1 MKDLLKNQMCD
12 LQAKIFT
19 LSIEKGY
26 DSPTF
31 IKAFMNSE
39 IAKELDSDFNH
50 TQWAGILY
58 VFEEL
63 EKEIGEKIKKSLKTF
78 DNETMY
84 WAGYLYRYWRYYTG
98 ESSKQI
104 YKIANAKTIN
114 ATYYSYHSMGLEFA
128 IDRLKASYLDKK
140 S

>member
-1 MKDLLKNQMCD
+1 MKDLLISQMCD

-26 DSPTF
+26 DSPSF

-39 IAKELDSDFNH
+39 VAKELDSDFNH
-50 TQWAGILY
+50 VQWAGLLY
-58 VFEEL
+58 VFEKL
-63 EKEIGEKIKKSLKTF
+63 EKEISEITKKTLNTF
-78 DNETMY
+78 DKETMY
-84 WAGYLYRYWRYYTG
+84 WAGYLYRYWHYYTG

-128 IDRLKASYLDKK
+128 IDRLKETHIEK
-140 S
+140 